1 MRTLGIIGGMSWEST
16 ALYYRL
22 INEAVRARLGGLSS
36 GQLLVHSCNFAEIE
50 PLQTQ
55 GRWREAGEMLAS
67 TAAAL
72 ELAGADAILVAS
84 NTMHKVADQITERVS
99 IPFLDIVDAAAH
111 RLRASG
117 KRRVGLLGTRFTME
131 DPFNRD
137 RLATNVIDT
146 LAPSKA
152 NIAVINEIIYREL
165 CQGRVRAESRAT
177 FRRVIAEPADQG
189 ADSIILGCTEI
200 TMLVGPEDASLPVF
214 DTTAIHVETAVEFL
228 VAQT

>member
-36 GQLLVHSCNFAEIE
+36 AQLLMHSCNFAEIE

-72 ELAGADAILVAS
+72 EFAGADAILVAS

-117 KRRVGLLGTRFTME
+117 KRRAGLLGTRFTME
-131 DPFNRD
+131 EPFYRD
-137 RLATNVIDT
+137 RLSTNGIDT

-152 NIAVINEIIYREL
+152 DIAVINEIIYREL
-165 CQGRVRAESRAT
+165 CQGRIRAESRAA
-177 FRRVIAEPADQG
+177 FRRVIVELVDQG